1 MKYNRAMYKIV
12 LAAVAASFFA
22 FPLAAADV
30 SGTWTLTGDVVGNPV
45 NMTCTFKQ
53 DAAKITGTCVGDN
66 GSIPTTGSVDGDTLV
81 FQHSVQSYDLTY
93 TGRIDAAGAAM
104 QGEIAVAGVTGTFSA
119 KKDAAPEATPKPAVS
134 GFAGNWTITGDVV
147 GNAINMKCAFK
158 SDGDKFTGTCTYAG
172 LGDSATKGTVAG
184 DMVTFEN
191 QVQREQ
197 LYDLTYSGKLDGT
210 ASSISGEIAV
220 AGVTGT
226 FSGTKDK

>member
-1 MKYNRAMYKIV
+1 MNKIV
-12 LAAVAASFFA
+12 LAAVAAASFVFS
-22 FPLAAADV
+22 LEAADV

-45 NMTCTFKQ
+45 NMRCTFQQ

-93 TGRIDAAGAAM
+93 TGRIDSAGAVM

-119 KKDAAPEATPKPAVS
+119 KKDAAPAAAPKPAAS
-134 GFAGNWTITGDVV
+134 GFSGNWTITGDVV

-172 LGDSATKGTVAG
+172 LGESATTGTVAG
-184 DMVTFEN
+184 NKVTFEN

-197 LYDLTYSGKLDGT
+197 LYDLTYSGTLDAA
-210 ASSISGEIAV
+210 ASAISGDIAV
-220 AGVTGT
+220 AGVSGT